1 MNILIINPNS
11 DVVMTKAIQQTAEAY
26 VDKNAHV
33 VCMSTPNAPKFIE
46 TYEDQLNAA
55 PGMMKLVKEHE
66 NDYDGFVIAC
76 HCDPNLDAIKELTTK
91 PVVGI
96 GEASMKL
103 ASMLGDSFTVI
114 SMTEQSIPNKIEL
127 IKKYQLLDSMAS
139 VRSPLDKDK
148 GLNEEEKYLRTAK
161 LAIQEDKVEVIVL
174 GCAGMTG
181 LDKQLEKE
189 LGVPVLDGVICALMI
204 IIGFVKSGLST
215 SKVRRYKGSSS

>member
-181 LDKQLEKE
+181 LDKKLEKE
-189 LGVPVLDGVICALMI
+189 LGVPVLDGVVCALI
-204 IIGFVKSGLST
+204 IITGFVKSGLST